1 MQSIINKKEH
11 LKGMIVLDFEHFL
24 TDGMTFE
31 DFVEIC
37 RREPVTSED
46 DLMKAFRKIDLNGDG
61 YISLDELFKI
71 MTTKGEKM
79 SRAEVKEMIDE
90 VDENK
95 DGRLDYREF
104 AKMVVS
110 TTEDFKRMSLKEME
124 RKEKRKMKRRDGDI
138 TPRKDKDEQ
147 LSLGSQL
154 SVRSSASDNKKSRRR
169 KTSSSSSSRRQN
181 QESYVEQGSRR
192 NSRVSR
198 RHGPDDNDGEEVQ
211 QGMSRS
217 ASRQSLL
224 SNVSQHHGNAAP
236 LFCTSEH
243 CYASVEE
250 CLADPKMAEI
260 TALRS
265 SQQSLRSSRPEDAQ
279 QGIYRSVSRQSLIS
293 NASYDELTRPSP
305 RGRRESRPK
314 SAGKGGRNSEPPNL
328 REWSA
333 LSSKGAFFL
342 DEDGSVISHVFSLT
356 LTEDSD
362 VWITIQPLKIGE
374 AGESLD
380 GTVIDTALLV
390 LSEDD
395 NSFMAFT
402 ENKDTRGRYNLRCSL
417 SQGSYL
423 LVPFTTGCR
432 LRPRRDV
439 SVKEAKL
446 ISKDKDGKINITRAF
461 RKALEEI
468 FDMADL
474 DGNGLLSRDEFNWF
488 NQRTSGEDIADDEWQ
503 VVEDNIELERGEITR
518 AGFIKLN
525 EMEADDNEGDTDDL
539 WITLTGMGFNK
550 SLIIDEACPF
560 VLKVHTQDC
569 YDPELRV
576 ITLKNSKDKINAAL
590 CDFVIS
596 KGEPNKVRGMKDL
609 ILYQYTNDHRAIIVL
624 DNKSKSRVKV
634 ELDCSKR
641 RNLVSHTG
649 SLVSVITVPGQTSV
663 VGHNILPLDDRA
675 EFSVICEENIMK

>member
-1 MQSIINKKEH
+1 MSVQRRSSRPSSAASHSSRVSGSAQSDYELKLECKAAFLGRYDDLKEEVSSKEDLTILLQQTGRNPSSKVITRYWIN
-11 LKGMIVLDFEHFL
+11 D

-61 YISLDELFKI
+61 YISLDELYKI
-71 MTTKGEKM
+71 MTTRGEKM

-90 VDENK
+90 VDDNK

-110 TTEDFKRMSLKEME
+110 TTEDFKKMSLKEME
-124 RKEKRKMKRRDGDI
+124 RKEKRKAKRRDGDT

-154 SVRSSASDNKKSRRR
+154 SVRSSASDNKR
-169 KTSSSSSSRRQN
+169 
-181 QESYVEQGSRR
+181 SRR
-192 NSRVSR
+192 NSRVSSHSR
-198 RHGPDDNDGEEVQ
+198 RNAPEDNDGEE
-211 QGMSRS
+211 
-217 ASRQSLL
+217 
-224 SNVSQHHGNAAP
+224 
-236 LFCTSEH
+236 
-243 CYASVEE
+243 
-250 CLADPKMAEI
+250 
-260 TALRS
+260 
-265 SQQSLRSSRPEDAQ
+265 
-279 QGIYRSVSRQSLIS
+279 
-293 NASYDELTRPSP
+293 DELTRPSP
-305 RGRRESRPK
+305 RGRRDSRPK
-314 SAGKGGRNSEPPNL
+314 SAGKGGRSAEPPNL

-333 LSSKGAFFL
+333 VNSKGTFFL

-356 LTEDSD
+356 LTEGSD
-362 VWITIQPLKIGE
+362 VWLTIQPLKIGE

-390 LSEDD
+390 LNEDD
-395 NSFMAFT
+395 NSFVAFT
-402 ENKDTRGRYNLRCSL
+402 ENKDSRGRYSLRCSL

-423 LVPFTTGCR
+423 LLPFTTGCR
-432 LRPRRDV
+432 LRPRRDT
-439 SVKEAKL
+439 STKEAKL
-446 ISKDKDGKINITRAF
+446 ITKDKEGKIIITRAF

-474 DGNGLLSRDEFNWF
+474 DGNGFLSRDEFNWF

-503 VVEDNIELERGEITR
+503 VVEDNIELEQGEITR

-539 WITLTGMGFNK
+539 WITVTGMGFNK

-560 VLKVHTQDC
+560 IVKVHTQDC
-569 YDPELRV
+569 YDPDLRV
-576 ITLKNSKDKINAAL
+576 VALENSRDKINAAL

-596 KGEPNKVRGMKDL
+596 KGEPSKVRGMKDL
-609 ILYQYTNDHRAIIVL
+609 TMYQYINDHRAIIVL
-624 DNKSKSRVKV
+624 ENKSKSRVKV

-649 SLVSVITVPGQTSV
+649 SLVSAITVPGQTSV
-663 VGHNILPLDDRA
+663 VGHNLLPLDDRA
-675 EFSVICEENIMK
+675 EFSVVCEESILK